1 MSSSDARSLRLSKPV
16 MVILVVLVIAALA
29 YLLVIMANQNAGVNE
44 IEQAQATVPPSEP
57 ALGTESSEVAGG
69 ETGTTEKPVT
79 PEEPAFEVFSARD
92 PFDQLVVD
100 STAPGVADTTD
111 TGATVPSDTTTQT
124 PIGGTDPSGSTP
136 APGGGQTTVGTTTI
150 ALEDV
155 FAEDGVDKVNLVI
168 NGEGYE
174 AAEDQTVADV
184 TVLDIEGSCAT
195 MRYEDTRFILCEG
208 EHVQK

>member
-1 MSSSDARSLRLSKPV
+1 MSTASTDKPKVSKPLLIALGV
-16 MVILVVLVIAALA
+16 LAVAALVYLLVVLP
-29 YLLVIMANQNAGVNE
+29 NQGGGVGE
-44 IEQAQATVPPSEP
+44 VDQAEAPVPSES
-57 ALGTESSEVAGG
+57 AAGSEVPAGDEG
-69 ETGTTEKPVT
+69 NETDARPQ
-79 PEEPAFEVFSARD
+79 EPSFEVFSARD
-92 PFDQLVVD
+92 PFEQLVSD
-100 STAPGVADTTD
+100 ADPAPVGGTTD
-111 TGATVPSDTTTQT
+111 TGATT
-124 PIGGTDPSGSTP
+124 PTDGTAPALSAPVGGTDPSGSTP

-174 AAEDQTVADV
+174 AAEDDTVADV